1 MTASLPH
8 APAVMPDLSSFP
20 RVATLVCALT
30 LVAGAG
36 RPADAQTLGG
46 QVVQL
51 DTKKPLSGAAV
62 ALVNDS
68 AQIVASTSAS
78 PEGAFYLDA
87 PQAGE
92 YRLVLFVAGASFVS
106 PAVKLDSGKTIE
118 KQFSVPDV
126 PDAFASTLFAR
137 DVTSEAT
144 PLPGSPQPSYPAGLL
159 EEGIRGLVSAM
170 FVVSET
176 GQPDL
181 ATLRVLSATNE
192 RFAESVRSALQRTRF
207 VPAQKDGAP
216 VRQVVQRTYDF
227 GMAGDP
233 VRGDVLVRPA
243 APVMPVATRPAVKT
257 MYVITSDEL
266 SASDVEQM
274 NLVDALHKLRPRLY
288 GPSQTNTVT
297 SPAEPPVF
305 VNGVRVEGMASLR
318 NITAG
323 HVEHVRYW
331 KREEAAM
338 QFGMEFP
345 YAITVKLRPDR
356 S

>member
-1 MTASLPH
+1 
-8 APAVMPDLSSFP
+8 MPDFP
-20 RVATLVCALT
+20 SPTRVATLVCALT
-30 LVAGAG
+30 FVAGA
-36 RPADAQTLGG
+36 RRHADAQTLGG

-87 PQAGE
+87 PRPGE

-106 PAVKLDSGKTIE
+106 PSVKLDSGKTIE

-144 PLPGSPQPSYPAGLL
+144 PLPGSPQPAYPSGLL

-170 FVVSET
+170 FVVNET
-176 GQPDL
+176 GHPEL

-192 RFAESVRSALQRTRF
+192 RFAESVRGALQRTRF

-216 VRQVVQRTYDF
+216 VRQVVQHTYDF
-227 GMAGDP
+227 GLAGDP
-233 VRGDVLVRPA
+233 ARGDVLIRPA
-243 APVMPVATRPAVKT
+243 APRPVAATKSPRGK
-257 MYVITSDEL
+257 YVLSEAEL
-266 SASDVEQM
+266 SQPEIHS
-274 NLVDALHKLRPRLY
+274 LSILDAMRRLRPQIFTESAKN
-288 GPSQTNTVT
+288 PQTLRGALPESGIVYVDDVL
-297 SPAEPPVF
+297 SDGDAALRELRA
-305 VNGVRVEGMASLR
+305 GQAVE
-318 NITAG
+318 
-323 HVEHVRYW
+323 VRYW
-331 KREEAAM
+331 TREEAAM
-338 QFGMEFP
+338 KFGMD
-345 YAITVKLRPDR
+345 YTYGVTVKLRHP
-356 S
+356 